1 MPPVGMNLTNP
12 GADALCAMKRGAEH
26 HHYHHHWPPGADGAK
41 RQVRIVAG
49 GTDNRARFSTA
60 APG

>member
-1 MPPVGMNLTNP
+1 VGMNLTNP

-26 HHYHHHWPPGADGAK
+26 HHWPPGADGAK

-49 GTDNRARFSTA
+49 GADNRARFSTA
-60 APG
+60 TPG